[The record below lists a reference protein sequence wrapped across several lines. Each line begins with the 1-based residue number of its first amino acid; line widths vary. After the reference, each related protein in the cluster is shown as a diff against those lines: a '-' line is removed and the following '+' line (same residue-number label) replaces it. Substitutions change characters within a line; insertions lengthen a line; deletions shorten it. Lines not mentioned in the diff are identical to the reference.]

1 MVLTWL
7 WNGKLLILFF
17 ILVFAGASALYVD
30 RAIVPIYRA
39 TSKIM
44 ITSQQE
50 QVVDLES
57 VVSGLASSDTVGINS
72 EVEVLLSLSLLG
84 KVVDRLD
91 LTEDPEFNTY
101 IREPGAKAQLKAR
114 IYSMIGLDIAERS
127 MPDAETVRGD
137 TTVNLRRAISVR
149 NISNT
154 LVFDLR
160 AESVSPTKAAL
171 IANTL
176 ADVYIMDQIDVKYE
190 ATQRATGW
198 LSTRVAELQTALEDA
213 EAAVKNFR
221 GNIDLVSQESLL
233 AQERQLKDVR
243 ERLEG
248 LNETLAAASERLAS
262 LQEAETYPEKAEVS
276 RDPQLRDLLARI
288 DDPNVQAM
296 FDSRYENLVTRTGLE
311 QQQQQQQRI
320 ALEESKQKLS
330 EQIDRQSEDFIRLQQ
345 LTREAEAS
353 RLLYEYFLTR
363 LKETSAQEGILQA
376 DSRILSPALVPKLPS
391 APDTQLIIS
400 MWGILGAVVGTALV
414 ILRHMAK
421 TTVLTS
427 RELEAMT
434 GISTFG
440 QVPKITARRR
450 IDFVK
455 YCIDKPTSEVAEA
468 IRNIRTSI
476 MLSNMDH
483 EPKVIA
489 MTSALPSEGKTS
501 LSIALAQNVRGLGKK
516 CLVIEGDVRRR
527 IMTQTLSG
535 KSLQSSQGIIS
546 ALTGEQSLRDAVVYN
561 ELIDCDILQ
570 AEKTNVSAA
579 DIFSSKRFQNLLSE
593 AREIYDFIII
603 DTPPVLLVTD
613 TRIILQHVDASI
625 FVVAWNQTTKQQV
638 QEAIGVLESSN
649 IRVSGLI
656 FNKINRRT
664 LEKMGYGTDY
674 GKYGRNYY
682 NV

>member
-7 WNGKLLILFF
+7 WNGKLLILFS
-17 ILVFAGASALYVD
+17 ILLFAVASAFYVD

-57 VVSGLASSDTVGINS
+57 VVTGLSSSDTVGINS

-84 KVVDRLD
+84 KVVDRLN

-101 IREPGAKAQLKAR
+101 IREPGAKSQLKAN
-114 IYSMIGLDIAERS
+114 IYDMIGLDTPEPNL
-127 MPDAETVRGD
+127 PDAETVRGD
-137 TTVNLRRAISVR
+137 TIVNLRRAISVR

-176 ADVYIMDQIDVKYE
+176 ADVYILDQIDIKYE

-248 LNETLAAASERLAS
+248 FDEILIVTSERLAS
-262 LQEAETYPEKAEVS
+262 LQDAETYSEKAEVS
-276 RDPQLRDLLARI
+276 RDPQLQGFLARI
-288 DDPNVQAM
+288 DDPNVQAA
-296 FDSRYENLVTRTGLE
+296 FDSRYENLVTRAVLERQQQE
-311 QQQQQQQRI
+311 QQRLS
-320 ALEESKQKLS
+320 LEDSRQKLS
-330 EQIDRQSEDFIRLQQ
+330 EQIDRQSKDFIRLQQ

-376 DSRILSPALVPKLPS
+376 DSRILSSALVPKLPS

-400 MWGILGAVVGTALV
+400 MWAILGAVAGTAMV
-414 ILRHMAK
+414 ILRNMAR

-427 RELEAMT
+427 RELESLT
-434 GISTFG
+434 GIVTFG

-455 YCIDKPTSEVAEA
+455 YCVDKPTSEVAEA

-476 MLSNMDH
+476 MLSNMDQ

-489 MTSALPSEGKTS
+489 VTSALPSEGKTS
-501 LSIALAQNVRGLGKK
+501 MSIAIAQNVRGLGKK

-527 IMTQTLSG
+527 IMTQTLSREPT
-535 KSLQSSQGIIS
+535 KSSQGLIS
-546 ALTGEQSLRDAVVYN
+546 VLAGEQSLEDAVTYV
-561 ELIDCDILQ
+561 ELIDCDVLQ
-570 AEKTNVSAA
+570 AEETNVNAA

-638 QEAIGVLESSN
+638 QEATAILESSN
-649 IRVSGLI
+649 IKISGLI
-656 FNKINRRT
+656 FNKINRRA
-664 LEKMGYGTDY
+664 LEKMGYGTYY
-674 GKYGRNYY
+674 GKYGQNYY
-682 NV
+682 NA